1 MRAAGKSPV
10 SPVSSNEAE
19 LKRVLHG
26 IRLGLAAQTCK
37 AHSVVDTLSA
47 VFMAD
52 IENDR
57 LFAEVEEQPRSVSH

>member
-1 MRAAGKSPV
+1 MSPV
-10 SPVSSNEAE
+10 RPNEAE
-19 LKRVLHG
+19 LEGVLHA
-26 IRLGLAAQTCK
+26 IRLVFAAQACE
-37 AHSVVDTLSA
+37 AHSVVDALSA